1 MGYNLTSMVRFA
13 AVAPAAIPQ
22 RKEVI
27 QMSKVRIPYIDYTS
41 EKSTASFYVDSA
53 IGDAA
58 ITAIVTAVDG
68 VTVGGRQDAVLVVES
83 TKDAGTAGPAASP
96 LAQRE
101 NKWLVRGVDSVN
113 GRNVQIEI
121 PCADLTLL
129 TGGQDFLDLG
139 GTEAAALVAALEANV
154 ESQDGNAITVST
166 IQFVGR
172 NL

>member
-1 MGYNLTSMVRFA
+1 M
-13 AVAPAAIPQ
+13 
-22 RKEVI
+22 
-27 QMSKVRIPYIDYTS
+27 DYTS
-41 EKSTASFYVDSA
+41 ERSTASFYVADA

-58 ITAIVTAVDG
+58 ITAIVGAVDG
-68 VTVGGRQDAVLVVES
+68 VTVGGRQDAELVVES
-83 TKDAGTAGPAASP
+83 TKDAGTPGPAASP

-101 NKWLVRGVDSVN
+101 NKWLVRATDDVN

-129 TGGQDFLDLG
+129 SGGQDFLALG
-139 GTEAAALVAALEANV
+139 DTEAAALVTALEANV
-154 ESQDGNAITVST
+154 LSQDGNAISVTS